1 VPVTGTVSTG
11 PQAAI
16 GTIGT
21 VQSQPNLAVASLV
34 GSIGSPV
41 AVAGGT
47 VGTLQALAN
56 IAVASL
62 VGSIGSPIVVGG
74 GTVGTVQS
82 LPNVAVASLVGSI
95 GSPVVVAGGT
105 IGTIQSVVS
114 ALDMGQFA
122 LSTILNN
129 ATVTTPG
136 SQIIT
141 AATLQDMVLDT
152 TYGTA
157 YPAAGSVQVYVAGID
172 PLSGLNTGSIV
183 GGPWVAGTVPSAHRI
198 TAAGPL
204 GYKVGVFWNVQSGTI
219 TGVYISAQQSFG
231 A

>member
-1 VPVTGTVSTG
+1 MAEFRTPQAIGTVLSAVPVTGTVSTG

-41 AVAGGT
+41 V
-47 VGTLQALAN
+47 L
-56 IAVASL
+56 
-62 VGSIGSPIVVGG
+62 GG
-74 GTVGTVQS
+74 GTVGTVQA

-95 GSPVVVAGGT
+95 GSPVAVAGGT
-105 IGTIQSVVS
+105 IGTVQSVVS

-129 ATVTTPG
+129 ATVTAPG
-136 SQIIT
+136 SQVIT